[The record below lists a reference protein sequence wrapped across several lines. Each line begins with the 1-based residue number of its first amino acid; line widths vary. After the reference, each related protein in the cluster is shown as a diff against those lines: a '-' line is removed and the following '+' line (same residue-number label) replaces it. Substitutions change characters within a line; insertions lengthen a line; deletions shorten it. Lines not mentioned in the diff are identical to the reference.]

1 MDAANS
7 IAGPPL
13 LSLPCDK
20 LLYRRA
26 EVRCGRARAPCRA
39 GLLTRVCGCPQERG
53 KKDVLEVVML
63 QRPGRRQMKQ
73 VAAVFEQ
80 SGNEDVL
87 ELQMANA
94 AEARAWMAA
103 FHNPRYLH
111 ARGLHLAS
119 VVAGRE
125 AASEQIDLWERW
137 AVINHRDSRGAGGG
151 AGGGGALAGPF
162 TRLQL

>member
-1 MDAANS
+1 
-7 IAGPPL
+7 
-13 LSLPCDK
+13 
-20 LLYRRA
+20 
-26 EVRCGRARAPCRA
+26 
-39 GLLTRVCGCPQERG
+39 
-53 KKDVLEVVML
+53 
-63 QRPGRRQMKQ
+63 
-73 VAAVFEQ
+73 
-80 SGNEDVL
+80 
-87 ELQMANA
+87 MANA

-151 AGGGGALAGPF
+151 AGVGGALAGGGRGIPGCSPGPRSPDRRSGKRAAPLVRRREPS
-162 TRLQL
+162 TTAAGTGYCCSGQR

>member
-1 MDAANS
+1 M
-7 IAGPPL
+7 
-13 LSLPCDK
+13 
-20 LLYRRA
+20 RA
-26 EVRCGRARAPCRA
+26 
-39 GLLTRVCGCPQERG
+39 LLTRVCGCPQERG

-125 AASEQIDLWERW
+125 AASALDTFARATPRAPAIVHSYKRVARVRPS
-137 AVINHRDSRGAGGG
+137 AVAHA
-151 AGGGGALAGPF
+151 AHAL
-162 TRLQL
+162 RR